1 MLSIVSVG
9 LSMFVA
15 DCVHTDS
22 LIFSHNFTQ
31 ASLIALASN
40 SAKLYLFMSFQV
52 LACLVMFPF
61 IANMMTE
68 TSMFSLDCAS
78 RSCFSGLLILEYSNM
93 GSFSSVQ
100 QFPYLVVFASAID
113 ISRLEAF
120 AAFRSFHQ
128 TALTFSVFRL
138 S

>member
-31 ASLIALASN
+31 ASLIASASN
-40 SAKLYLFMSFQV
+40 SAKLYLFMSLQV

-61 IANMMTE
+61 IANMMNG
-68 TSMFSLDCAS
+68 TSMFSLECAS
-78 RSCFSGLLILEYSNM
+78 FEILLPFKSVRVTYGLFGNFAVRFGDVCFG
-93 GSFSSVQ
+93 Q
-100 QFPYLVVFASAID
+100 A
-113 ISRLEAF
+113 
-120 AAFRSFHQ
+120 
-128 TALTFSVFRL
+128 
-138 S
+138 